1 MPEQLL
7 PLRFMQRAAQPAKN
21 LPRGSHLHRGLRTLE
36 VLALQPTSAADVAA
50 KLGVNRSTGL
60 RLLQELESLGFV
72 RRDQRTRRYSVV
84 SERFVPMTAGLRHDW
99 QQLINPVLE
108 RIRDEVGESTIFAA
122 PVNGVMVHVS
132 FYVSSHSIAVR
143 EQIGTVR
150 PMHASGIG
158 KAWLSALTDAELEL
172 ELERIDYSS
181 GTDHAPRN
189 PDELRERVLET
200 RTRGWAIDSEETVA
214 GAGCVAA
221 PTWVGDSPVGAVA
234 ISAPITRLG
243 EDSLARYGALLV
255 EAMSSI
261 RQSSAGAAR

>member
-1 MPEQLL
+1 M
-7 PLRFMQRAAQPAKN
+7 
-21 LPRGSHLHRGLRTLE
+21 
-36 VLALQPTSAADVAA
+36 LALAPASAADVAG

-72 RRDQRTRRYSVV
+72 RRDPRTRRYSVV
-84 SERFVPMTAGLRHDW
+84 SERFVPMTSGLRHDW

-108 RIRDEVGESTIFAA
+108 RIRDEVGESTIFAT

-150 PMHASGIG
+150 PMHASAIG
-158 KAWLSALTDAELEL
+158 KAWLSALSDAELDL
-172 ELERIDYSS
+172 ELDGIDYSL
-181 GTDHAPRN
+181 GTDHAPQSA
-189 PDELRERVLET
+189 DELRERVLVARE
-200 RTRGWAIDSEETVA
+200 RGWAIDSEETVA

-234 ISAPITRLG
+234 ISAPITRL
-243 EDSLARYGALLV
+243 DDATLARYGELLMD
-255 EAMSSI
+255 AMSSI
-261 RQSSAGAAR
+261 RHSTAGAVR